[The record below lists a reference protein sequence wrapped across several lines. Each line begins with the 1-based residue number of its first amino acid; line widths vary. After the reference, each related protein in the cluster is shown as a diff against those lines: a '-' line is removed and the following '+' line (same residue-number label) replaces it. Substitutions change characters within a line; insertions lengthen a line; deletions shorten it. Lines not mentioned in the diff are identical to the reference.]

1 MYCNRLPR
9 CPAARVLRQD
19 QPIDSCP
26 LNPCLH
32 SAHPETVRRGA
43 PAARPARAPRGF
55 TLIELIITVM
65 VVALLATVA
74 FPMAEVAVQR
84 SKEQELRASLRE
96 IRSAIDA
103 HKQAV
108 EEGRIIGSP
117 QQTGYPPT
125 LKILAEGVIDAKS
138 PKRDVKIYFLR
149 RIPRDPFA
157 TDPSVPADET
167 WGLRSYASP
176 PDDPQVGED
185 VYDVYSRSTGVG
197 LNGIPYRQW

>member
-1 MYCNRLPR
+1 MNPR
-9 CPAARVLRQD
+9 RQSSIE
-19 QPIDSCP
+19 P
-26 LNPCLH
+26 
-32 SAHPETVRRGA
+32 A
-43 PAARPARAPRGF
+43 PAYGGALALPHAQRSCGF

-65 VVALLATVA
+65 VVALLATLA

-96 IRSAIDA
+96 IRTAIDA
-103 HKQAV
+103 YKQAM

-117 QQTGYPPT
+117 QQTGYPPS
-125 LKILAEGVIDAKS
+125 LKILAEGVVDARS

-185 VYDVYSRSTGVG
+185 VYDVYSLSTGVG

>member
-1 MYCNRLPR
+1 M
-9 CPAARVLRQD
+9 
-19 QPIDSCP
+19 
-26 LNPCLH
+26 NPCLN
-32 SAHPETVRRGA
+32 SAHPEPARFGA
-43 PAARPARAPRGF
+43 PLARPARAPRGF

-84 SKEQELRASLRE
+84 SKEQELRTALRE
-96 IRSAIDA
+96 IRTGIDA
-103 HKQAV
+103 YKQAV
-108 EEGRIIGSP
+108 EEGRIVGSP

-125 LKILAEGVIDAKS
+125 LKVLAEGVVDAKS